1 MKITTKPSRVH
12 EAKHKNVLIQD
23 ITNNPWL
30 YLMVLPTVLFY
41 LIFAYGPM
49 YGLII
54 AFKNYS
60 PALGIMGSPWA
71 GMHGFEHIVSFV
83 TGPFFGRLM
92 KNTFT
97 ISLMSIVLGF
107 PAPIIFA
114 LLLNELHNKKF
125 KSVVQSITYIPY
137 FLSMVVVCGLL
148 YTFLG
153 TNGLFNDIIAFFGG
167 ERSNLL
173 TRPEYFKII
182 YVLSDI
188 WQGVGWGSIV
198 YLAALTAID
207 ESLYEAAELDG
218 AGRLRQTIHITIP
231 AIVPTIITL
240 LILRMGTILNVG
252 YEKIILLY
260 NGATMDAA
268 DVISSYLYRRGLVNN
283 DYSFSTAVG
292 LFNSV
297 INFVIIWF
305 VNYLSRK
312 YTESGLW

>member
-12 EAKHKNVLIQD
+12 KAKHKNVLIQD

>member
-1 MKITTKPSRVH
+1 MHK
-12 EAKHKNVLIQD
+12 AKHKNVLIQD